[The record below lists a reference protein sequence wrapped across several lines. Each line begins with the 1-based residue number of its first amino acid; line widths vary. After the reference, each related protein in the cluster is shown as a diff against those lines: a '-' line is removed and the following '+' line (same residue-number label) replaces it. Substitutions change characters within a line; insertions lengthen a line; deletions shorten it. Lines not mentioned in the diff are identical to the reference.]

1 MTGEHVSDETAIPV
15 VGMLRPRWGAP
26 ARTAELPGAA
36 AALAGDRKADAGV
49 DPGQLEEVTDE
60 DSPGFGI
67 DGCSAPNFATAA
79 LS

>member
-15 VGMLRPRWGAP
+15 VGMLRPRWGDP

-49 DPGQLEEVTDE
+49 DPA
-60 DSPGFGI
+60 
-67 DGCSAPNFATAA
+67 APVAA
-79 LS
+79 ISNAHPLAA